1 MLSYWEKQH
10 LLQYDVI
17 IVGSGIVGLSTA
29 LSIKEADSAT
39 RILVLERAIMP
50 TGASTKNAGFACIGS
65 LTEILD
71 DLTRMPKEEVV
82 SLVNLRLQGL
92 RKLRARLGDANIGYA
107 ENGSYELIAHS
118 NANCIERIAEV
129 NALLRPLLG
138 MDAYTVDD
146 SKREAFGFSPTHVK
160 HIVSNNGEGELNSGM
175 MIRSLINLCI
185 AKGIEIKT
193 GCEVA
198 RLVEEGAAASVIV
211 KHTYLNTEIAFT
223 AQQVT
228 ICTNAFTKQ
237 LYPETA
243 LHPGR
248 GQVLITKPIAGLKFK
263 GVFHFDEGY
272 YYFRALGDR
281 VLFGGGRNQDF
292 EGERSTE
299 FHYNPKIQDDLVDKL
314 RTVILPDTPFEI
326 EDWWT
331 GIMAFGDTKFP
342 ILKQHSA
349 RVYVGVRMG
358 GMGVAIG
365 SEIGAQLAAMMVSQR
380 FTD

>member
-29 LSIKEADSAT
+29 LSINEADSAK
-39 RILVLERAIMP
+39 RILVLERAIIP

-71 DLTRMPKEEVV
+71 DLKRMPKRDVV
-82 SLVNLRLQGL
+82 DLVALRLQGL
-92 RKLRARLGDANIGYA
+92 RKLRARLGDANIGYTV
-107 ENGSYELIAHS
+107 NGSYELIAPS
-118 NANCIERIAEV
+118 NASSIEKIAEV
-129 NALLRPLLG
+129 NELLRPLLG
-138 MDAYTVDD
+138 MDAYSLDD
-146 SKREAFGFSPTHVK
+146 SKREEFGFSSAHIK

-175 MIRSLINLCI
+175 MMRSLIDLCI

-193 GCEVA
+193 GCAVA
-198 RLVEEGAAASVIV
+198 RVEDEGSHVNVIV
-211 KHTYLNTEIAFT
+211 KHSYLNTEVAFA
-223 AQQVT
+223 AQQVA
-228 ICTNAFTKQ
+228 ICTNAFTKH

-299 FHYNPKIQDDLVDKL
+299 FHYNPKIQDDLLSKM
-314 RTVILPDTPFEI
+314 REVILPDTPFEI

-342 ILKQHSA
+342 ILKQHNP
-349 RVYVGVRMG
+349 RIYIGVRMG

-365 SEIGAQLAAMMVSQR
+365 SEIGAQLAAMML
-380 FTD
+380 